1 MLFHHRIFL
10 CGCALL
16 GLFFKAE
23 LNAELWNVTLIN
35 HSSTNMSVAPF
46 KGGVLDGG
54 PYNVNANSTNG
65 PVGAWEGTVVFK
77 WYIYGQYGTWRFE
90 DSKTGPPSQTSIYE
104 DTPPA
109 TNHFCY
115 IHILWTNQWNKFAIA
130 MPMITDTNGE
140 HFPWGGDSWAV
151 APGGVVDTWLTNSLC
166 GTLSFGDTR
175 PENPTPDF
183 VGEMT
188 PGDSYNPVPN
198 TPPNAPNTGTNQN
211 PVPYPPMQPYG
222 STNGATGQDIMTAA
236 GAIINA
242 IGQSELTTARGL
254 SNVVGAVNSAST
266 NIVGAING
274 STNGLAGIGTNVNSI
289 RTNLLAIGT
298 NIAGMGTNISG
309 MADRDLRRGTNA
321 QWTAE
326 QALDKSTNY
335 LQNASNLISSV
346 AAQLSNL
353 EYTNALGTAKGN
365 LQTGLGGTV
374 DPAFGIWNLGWT
386 QINVK
391 SWLAG
396 DCAPVGQ
403 TSMAAFWLWVRAVL
417 LWGALAMCVSVY
429 IWEIKDGLVKVCTVP
444 QIQVNNEMAGL
455 FSEIPGVNFTARL
468 MLVIAFLAMLVML
481 PSLGVALLSQAASG
495 LGVVDVGTTLAAANV
510 ASVPSNVANVFGSCN
525 TMLPILEW
533 IIFGVNLVIGQW
545 AIDLLVSWL
554 LVFNKALGF

>member
-1 MLFHHRIFL
+1 MLFHHRIFI
-10 CGCALL
+10 CSCALL
-16 GLFFKAE
+16 GLFRTQDIKAVDYGWSINNYSSNYVDFHAFFDGVE
-23 LNAELWNVTLIN
+23 KAYITGRAPGTGWGYATANATIPQITIKVYTNSVFAQEMGPVTG
-35 HSSTNMSVAPF
+35 VAWTYVPVPDYT
-46 KGGVLDGG
+46 GSGG
-54 PYNVNANSTNG
+54 P
-65 PVGAWEGTVVFK
+65 
-77 WYIYGQYGTWRFE
+77 
-90 DSKTGPPSQTSIYE
+90 
-104 DTPPA
+104 
-109 TNHFCY
+109 TNHYCY

-130 MPMITDTNGE
+130 MPMITDGGGE

-175 PENPTPDF
+175 PDNPTPDF
-183 VGEMT
+183 SGEMI

-198 TPPNAPNTGTNQN
+198 TPPSAPNAGTNQN

-222 STNGATGQDIMTAA
+222 QTNGATGQDIMTAA

-254 SNVVGAVNSAST
+254 SNVVGAVNGASS

-274 STNGLAGIGTNVNSI
+274 STNGLASIGTNINSI
-289 RTNLLAIGT
+289 RTNLLAL
-298 NIAGMGTNISG
+298 GTNISG
-309 MADRDLRRGTNA
+309 LADRDLRRGTNA

-326 QALDKSTNY
+326 QVLDKSTNY
-335 LQNASNLISSV
+335 LQNASNLISGV

-353 EYTNALGTAKGN
+353 GYTNALVTAKGN

-374 DPAFGIWNLGWT
+374 DPAFGMWNLGWT

-417 LWGALAMCVSVY
+417 LWGALAMCVSIY

-444 QIQVNNEMAGL
+444 QIQVNNEMAGI

-468 MLVIAFLAMLVML
+468 MLVIAFMAMLVML

-495 LGVVDVGTTLAAANV
+495 LGVVDVGTTLAASNV
-510 ASVPSNVANVFGSCN
+510 ANVPSNVANVFGSCN